1 MSRPENAESCPLCGS
16 SPADPCVVS
25 TPDRLRGTAEV
36 FCVALCSACG
46 CGWTLPPASEDEL
59 ASFYPDS
66 YGAYRLE
73 VGFLG
78 RVQQAGLRVLLDD
91 ALRRP
96 PLRSISRLPPGRL
109 LDVGCGRGD
118 LAGAFV
124 RHGWRVVGVDL
135 SPSAC
140 ELARARGVETR
151 VGTLGTVA
159 LEDEAFDA
167 VVMTHSLEHVVDPR
181 LELARIHRLLRPEGL
196 LMISVPN
203 FGSWQRYR
211 FGADWFPLELP
222 RHRTH
227 FTTGSLGLVLEREG
241 FELVSV
247 FTGSDNGFALLA
259 TLQYAHA
266 GRLVITRGPAVWAS
280 YAVWPI
286 NLLIDRLRGP
296 GALLHAVARRPAAGR
311 APDSTPRPAP

>member
-1 MSRPENAESCPLCGS
+1 L
-16 SPADPCVVS
+16 VS
-25 TPDRLRGTAEV
+25 TPDRLRGTADL

-46 CGWTLPPASEDEL
+46 CGWTLPPASDDEL

-66 YGAYRLE
+66 YGAYQLE

-78 RVQQAGLRVLLDD
+78 RVQRTGLRVLLDY

-96 PLRSISRLPPGRL
+96 PLRSISRLPPGKL
-109 LDVGCGRGD
+109 LDIGCGRGD

-124 RHGWRVVGVDL
+124 RHGWRVVGVDP
-135 SPSAC
+135 SASAC
-140 ELARARGVETR
+140 ELARTRGVSAL

-159 LEDEAFDA
+159 LEDGSFDG
-167 VVMTHSLEHVVDPR
+167 VVMTHSLEHVTDPR
-181 LELARIHRLLRPEGL
+181 TELARILRLLRPGGL
-196 LMISVPN
+196 LVISVPN

-211 FGADWFPLELP
+211 YGPDWFPLELP

-227 FTTGSLGLVLEREG
+227 FTTGSLRLALEREG
-241 FELVSV
+241 FEIPFL

-259 TLQYAHA
+259 TLQYAHL
-266 GRLVITRGPAVWAS
+266 GRLVLTRGPAVWAS
-280 YAVWPI
+280 YVVWPL

-296 GALLHAVARRPAAGR
+296 GALLHVVARRPAADR
-311 APDSTPRPAP
+311 APDSTPLQAL